1 MATGRDVHLSDLPH
15 ELRHT
20 EAETVKSGADQWD
33 HLLHRWTETRL
44 LTNDL
49 GDAGLLG
56 DALPVFE
63 RVLIEATLAHTSG
76 RKRDAAILLGWGRNT
91 LTRKMQELDMD
102 SAASE
107 D

>member
-1 MATGRDVHLSDLPH
+1 MLQPKKMSFLNSFSRRWHQLLGRW
-15 ELRHT
+15 
-20 EAETVKSGADQWD
+20 AEN
-33 HLLHRWTETRL
+33 RL
-44 LTNDL
+44 LANDL
-49 GDAGLLG
+49 GDDGLLG
-56 DALPVFE
+56 GALPVFE

-102 SAASE
+102 SAGSE